1 MDDSTLLDVLY
12 RSRVTLLK
20 MLEARGYDTKPFSRF
35 GLEEIKM
42 MRARGQSE
50 GLALR
55 MDLTKPEPKAGEP
68 KNCVVLYTPQSKK
81 LKQGEQMKT
90 FINERAFGVGKG
102 ELVVPESLRIQDKD
116 KESTEIIVILSDEVV
131 SDPFHIFALKMWR
144 TMKLR
149 IRFFQAATI
158 VNDPAG
164 YAIVPKHRKISKEES
179 EKILHDLYLK
189 ENETKQLPI
198 IRFHEDMQARWL
210 GLVENDI
217 VEITRPSPSAGEYI
231 VYRVCLP

>member
-1 MDDSTLLDVLY
+1 MDEYTLLDVLY

-42 MRARGQSE
+42 MRSKGGAE

-55 MDLTKPEPKAGEP
+55 MDLTKPEPRAGEP

-90 FINERAFGVGKG
+90 FINERVFGEGKG
-102 ELVVPESLRIQDKD
+102 ELVVPDSLRVKD
-116 KESTEIIVILSDEVV
+116 KENTEIIVILSDEVV
-131 SDPFHIFALKMWR
+131 SDPFHAFALKMWR

-149 IRFFQAATI
+149 LRFFQAATI
-158 VNDPAG
+158 VNDPSG

-189 ENETKQLPI
+189 SDETKQLPT

>member
-1 MDDSTLLDVLY
+1 MDEYTLLDVLY

-35 GLEEIKM
+35 GREEIKM
-42 MRARGQSE
+42 MRATGVSE
-50 GLALR
+50 GRALR
-55 MDLTKPEPKAGEP
+55 MDLTKPEPRAGEP
-68 KNCVVLYTPQSKK
+68 NNCIVLYTAQSKK

-90 FINERAFGVGKG
+90 FINENVFGEGKG
-102 ELVVPESLRIQDKD
+102 DLFVPEPLRVKD
-116 KESTEIIVILSDEVV
+116 KENTEIIVILSDEVV
-131 SDPFHIFALKMWR
+131 SDPFHAFTLKMWR

-158 VNDPAG
+158 VNDPSG

-189 ENETKQLPI
+189 ETETKQLPI